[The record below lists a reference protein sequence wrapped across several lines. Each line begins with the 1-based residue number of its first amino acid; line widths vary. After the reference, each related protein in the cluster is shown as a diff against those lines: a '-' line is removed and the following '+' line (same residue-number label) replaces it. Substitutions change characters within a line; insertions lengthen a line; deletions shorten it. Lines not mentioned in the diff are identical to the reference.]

1 MADYELCQSVMANNR
16 STQRK
21 CGFFHDCNGE
31 RRRLAGIFALL
42 CAIFVLSGCGG
53 NSYRAPE
60 SLRVPEVSTAYR
72 QEVVMTALGLM
83 GSPYRYGGNS
93 PATGFDCSGLVNYVF
108 GMAAGTPLPRTS
120 GAQAVSSRRIS
131 RRELREGDLVFFNTS
146 GRANSHVGIYVGD
159 GRFVN
164 APSSGGRVRIDT
176 LDNPY
181 FARRFD
187 SARTLFARR

>member
-1 MADYELCQSVMANNR
+1 
-16 STQRK
+16 
-21 CGFFHDCNGE
+21 
-31 RRRLAGIFALL
+31 
-42 CAIFVLSGCGG
+42 
-53 NSYRAPE
+53 
-60 SLRVPEVSTAYR
+60 
-72 QEVVMTALGLM
+72 MTALGLM